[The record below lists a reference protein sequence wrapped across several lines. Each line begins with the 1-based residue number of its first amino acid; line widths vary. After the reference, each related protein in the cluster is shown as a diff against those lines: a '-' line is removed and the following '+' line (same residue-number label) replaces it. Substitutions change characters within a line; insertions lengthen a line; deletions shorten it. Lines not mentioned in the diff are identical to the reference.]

1 MRTPGAKERVRM
13 DTSPEPKK
21 LPSKPSLEHLQK
33 QAKQRVKQDPSL
45 QLAAAQHQIAQE
57 YGFKNWAELAKAVE
71 TMAGS
76 SQSIP
81 LKTPT
86 RGLDPATIQAR
97 LDAFL
102 KGTDGG
108 IAAVWVDGSRTLF
121 FQAGTRSKTDPTP
134 VTPDTV
140 FGAGSITKVFTALLL
155 AESERLGKVSLSDPA
170 AKYLLAADDPAQAN
184 LKAITLLSLATHT
197 SGLPAVPFEV
207 DQSLNAGKQLKQLA
221 RSDCDRGEL
230 LNAFRRAGPAAR
242 PGDPTSYSNFGFAL
256 LGEALAAAW
265 ETPFS
270 EVLSRQVFE
279 PLGMMKSIVRLQAF
293 APAEGLQTSVQDM
306 AKFLSAALGKGDAP
320 LRPAFAATLR
330 PQFDSKAFGGCISLG
345 WMLTNK
351 TEHPVAWFGGVTGHR
366 SFIALDLKAG
376 TTIAIFTSANKSP
389 YALGFELLGV
399 KPPKPKVEPI
409 VDAASYVGRY
419 PLGTSQH
426 LSGWMPSI
434 EITEYK
440 GGLRAQGPGLPPGP
454 LRATG
459 PDRFAL
465 GGSTQ
470 EISFERDATGKVVA
484 LRWIRRCL
492 RQPLPQPPA
501 AVELPSDA
509 LLEYSGRY
517 AITPTFI
524 IEVEVDRNELF
535 VQIGSRS
542 KLRAFALAKDEFF
555 VAAMNA
561 KIHFRRDGAGQ
572 VSGIAVE
579 QKGHNMAG
587 TKCNK

>member
-1 MRTPGAKERVRM
+1 M

-57 YGFKNWAELAKAVE
+57 YGLKNWAELAKAVE
-71 TMAGS
+71 AMAGS
-76 SQSIP
+76 SPSGLAEIP
-81 LKTPT
+81 KSVLP
-86 RGLDPATIQAR
+86 DPATIQAR
-97 LDAFL
+97 LDAFV
-102 KGTDGG
+102 KGTGG
-108 IAAVWVDGSRTLF
+108 GVAAVWVDGSRTLF
-121 FQAGTRSKTDPTP
+121 FQAGTHSKTDSAPI
-134 VTPDTV
+134 TPDTV
-140 FGAGSITKVFTALLL
+140 FNAGSITKVFTALLL

-170 AKYLLAADDPAQAN
+170 AKYLFPADDPAQTN

-207 DQSLNAGKQLKQLA
+207 DQSLNVGKQLKQLA
-221 RSDCDRGEL
+221 RSDCDRDEL
-230 LNAFRRAGPAAR
+230 LKAFRRAGPAAR
-242 PGDPTSYSNFGFAL
+242 PGGAISPSNFGFAL

-265 ETPFS
+265 GAPFS
-270 EVLSRQVFE
+270 EVLSQQVFE
-279 PLGMMKSIVRLQAF
+279 PLGMTESTVKLQAF
-293 APAEGLQTSVQDM
+293 APTEGVQISARDM
-306 AKFLSAALGKGDAP
+306 AKFLSAALGQGSAP

-330 PQFDSKAFGGCISLG
+330 PQFDSKAFGGCIGLG

-376 TTIAIFTSANKSP
+376 ATIAIFTSANKSP

-399 KPPKPKVEPI
+399 KQVKPKVEPI
-409 VDAASYVGRY
+409 IDAASYVGRY
-419 PLGTSQH
+419 PLGIGQH
-426 LSGWMPSI
+426 LGGSMPSI

-454 LRATG
+454 LRAIG

-470 EISFERDATGKVVA
+470 EISFERDAAGKVVA
-484 LRWIRRCL
+484 LKWVRRCL

-501 AVELPSDA
+501 AVELLAGD

-517 AITPTFI
+517 TITLTFI

-535 VQIGSRS
+535 VQFGSRS
-542 KLRAFALAKDEFF
+542 KLRAFAVAKDEFF

-561 KIHFRRDGAGQ
+561 KIHFRRDGTGQ

-587 TKCNK
+587 TKCDK

>member
-71 TMAGS
+71 AMAGS
-76 SQSIP
+76 SPSGLAETSKSNLP
-81 LKTPT
+81 DPT
-86 RGLDPATIQAR
+86 AVQAR

-108 IAAVWVDGSRTLF
+108 IATVWVDGSRTLF

-140 FGAGSITKVFTALLL
+140 FGAGFFANVFTALLL

-184 LKAITLLSLATHT
+184 LKPITLLSLATHT
-197 SGLPAVPFEV
+197 SGMPMPPIKELSMTSEQFAGIDRDKLVAAFR
-207 DQSLNAGKQLKQLA
+207 NAGATALP
-221 RSDCDRGEL
+221 G
-230 LNAFRRAGPAAR
+230 GPI
-242 PGDPTSYSNFGFAL
+242 SYSNFGLAL
-256 LGEALAAAW
+256 LGEALASAW
-265 ETPFS
+265 GAPYS

-279 PLGMMKSIVRLQAF
+279 PLGMKESAIRFQSA
-293 APAEGLQTSVQDM
+293 APARGVQTCTRDM
-306 AKFLSAALGKGDAP
+306 AKFLSAALGHGDAP
-320 LRPAFAATLR
+320 LRSTFAATLR
-330 PQFDSKAFGGCISLG
+330 LRPQFASSVFGSFIGLG

-351 TEHPVAWFGGVTGHR
+351 TEHPVAWHGAMLGSR
-366 SFIALDLKAG
+366 SFMALDLKTGAA
-376 TTIAIFTSANKSP
+376 IAILTSANKSP

-419 PLGTSQH
+419 PLGIGPH
-426 LSGWMPSI
+426 LSGLMPSI

-440 GGLRAQGPGLPPGP
+440 GGLRAQGPGLPLPPGP
-454 LRATG
+454 LRAIG

-470 EISFERDATGKVVA
+470 EISFERDASGKVVA
-484 LRWIRRCL
+484 LKWTRRGL
-492 RQPLPQPPA
+492 RQPLPPHPA
-501 AVELPSDA
+501 PAKVELPA
-509 LLEYSGRY
+509 EELREYSGRY

-524 IEVEVDRNELF
+524 IEVRVDGNELL
-535 VQIGSRS
+535 VQIGERPE
-542 KLRAFALAKDEFF
+542 LRAFAFGKDEFF
-555 VAAMNA
+555 IGLMNA
-561 KIHFRRDGAGQ
+561 KIHFRRDETGQ
-572 VSGIAVE
+572 VSGIVVE

-587 TKCNK
+587 TKCDK